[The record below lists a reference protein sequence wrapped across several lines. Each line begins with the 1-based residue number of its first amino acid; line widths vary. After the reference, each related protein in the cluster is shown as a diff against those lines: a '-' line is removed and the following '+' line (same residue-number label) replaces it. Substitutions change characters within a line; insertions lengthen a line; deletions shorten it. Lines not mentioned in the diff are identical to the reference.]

1 MPEAPWFRFYEQG
14 VPRTLSYPDWTLPD
28 LLDRTAA
35 ERPDATALQ
44 FFVDPK
50 LPSSSMTYG
59 KLRDATMRFAASLAA
74 LGVKE
79 DDRVAIMLP
88 NCPQFVIAFY
98 GILRI
103 GAIAVNTN
111 PLYVSREMQEQFHDA
126 GVETVVLLDTFHPRL
141 QEIRGSRIRRTIVVD
156 VAETLPL
163 PVRPIVHLA
172 QRKHGERVKVRAGEG
187 IHFFRDLVA
196 RTGEPPAVQVSPDAV
211 ALFQYTGG
219 TTGVP

>member
-1 MPEAPWFRFYEQG
+1 
-14 VPRTLSYPDWTLPD
+14 
-28 LLDRTAA
+28 
-35 ERPDATALQ
+35 
-44 FFVDPK
+44 
-50 LPSSSMTYG
+50 
-59 KLRDATMRFAASLAA
+59 
-74 LGVKE
+74 
-79 DDRVAIMLP
+79 
-88 NCPQFVIAFY
+88 
-98 GILRI
+98 
-103 GAIAVNTN
+103 NTN

-126 GVETVVLLDTFHPRL
+126 GAETVVLLDTFHPRL

-196 RTGEPPAVQVSPDAV
+196 RRGEPPAVQVSPDAV

-219 TTGVP
+219 TTGVPKAAMLTHRNLVANTLQVASWFRVAEKGKE